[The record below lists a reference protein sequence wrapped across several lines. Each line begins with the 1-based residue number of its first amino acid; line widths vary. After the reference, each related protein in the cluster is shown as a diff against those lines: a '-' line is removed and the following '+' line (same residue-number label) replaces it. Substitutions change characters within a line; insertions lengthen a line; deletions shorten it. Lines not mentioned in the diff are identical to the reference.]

1 MEVSKEVKTYITRL
15 YCDKCNQE
23 MMIDPIILNSN
34 PPQFSYS
41 CPQCGGKVTSY
52 KQYTY
57 PEYRE
62 STKKEEP
69 NINKNAVDA
78 DIAED

>member
-1 MEVSKEVKTYITRL
+1 MEVKKEVKTYVTRL

-23 MMIDPIILNSN
+23 MIIDPIVLTSY

-52 KQYTY
+52 KKYPC
-57 PEYRE
+57 PEYVE
-62 STKKEEP
+62 LTKEKDS
-69 NINKNAVDA
+69 NINKKC
-78 DIAED
+78 